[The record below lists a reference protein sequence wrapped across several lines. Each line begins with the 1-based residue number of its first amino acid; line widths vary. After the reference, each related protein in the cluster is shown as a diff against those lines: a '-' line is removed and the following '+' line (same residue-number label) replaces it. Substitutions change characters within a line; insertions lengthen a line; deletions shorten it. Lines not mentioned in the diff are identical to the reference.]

1 MNQQTANGK
10 SYKKRKAFSCYYTL
24 GRIIS
29 APHAQFA
36 GENVYQTVFVELFG
50 GMRASALAG
59 KQLVLTKGMY
69 VCVKITP
76 KSDGQTTYNIYE
88 LNDHAEAMIAGAH
101 AQFQMTPA
109 RFTQPECYDDEEL
122 PF

>member
-1 MNQQTANGK
+1 MNRQTTNSK
-10 SYKKRKAFSCYYTL
+10 NNKKRKGSCYYTL

-59 KQLVLTKGMY
+59 KNLVLTRGMY

-88 LNDHAEAMIAGAH
+88 LNDHAEEMIAGAH
-101 AQFQMTPA
+101 AQFQMTPTRIA
-109 RFTQPECYDDEEL
+109 KPEYDDDEEL

>member
-1 MNQQTANGK
+1 MNQQTTNSK
-10 SYKKRKAFSCYYTL
+10 NNKKRKGSCYYTL

-36 GENVYQTVFVELFG
+36 GENIYQTVFVELFG

-109 RFTQPECYDDEEL
+109 RFTQPECDDDEEL

>member
-1 MNQQTANGK
+1 MYKRELLFHYIGREVGIKLYYTQPEGDNMNRQSTN
-10 SYKKRKAFSCYYTL
+10 SKKRKGSCYYTL

-69 VCVKITP
+69 V
-76 KSDGQTTYNIYE
+76 
-88 LNDHAEAMIAGAH
+88 
-101 AQFQMTPA
+101 
-109 RFTQPECYDDEEL
+109 
-122 PF
+122 